1 MKTRVASIACAL
13 AIGGMGLSSSGAETP
28 PPPHPVVQAVDAVVV
43 RPISFA
49 SVVVGGALFTLSL
62 PVTAITKKVKPTAK
76 ALILRPAKATFK
88 RPLGDMDAM
97 AD

>member
-1 MKTRVASIACAL
+1 MKTKMACLSCAM
-13 AIGGMGLSSSGAETP
+13 AIILCGYESQAAENETRP
-28 PPPHPVVQAVDAVVV
+28 GPVVKAADAAIV

-49 SVVVGGALFTLSL
+49 SMVVGSALFTLSL
-62 PVTAITKKVKPTAK
+62 PVTAIAKKVKPAAD
-76 ALILRPAKATFK
+76 ALVLKPARATFK